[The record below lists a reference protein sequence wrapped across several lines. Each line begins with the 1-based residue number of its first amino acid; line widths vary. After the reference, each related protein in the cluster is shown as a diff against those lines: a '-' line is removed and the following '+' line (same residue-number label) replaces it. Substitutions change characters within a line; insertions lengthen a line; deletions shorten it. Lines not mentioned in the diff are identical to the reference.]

1 MIFIGIINIIQ
12 LISYIPQIFR
22 LIKIGKSDE
31 LIVVTWVLW
40 NISSLCWLVY
50 ELLYTQD
57 FWSIVTYGIGLILN
71 LIVLVLILSFRNQKF
86 LNKDT

>member
-31 LIVVTWVLW
+31 LSVVTWVLW

-57 FWSIVTYGIGLILN
+57 FWSIVTYGIGLALN
-71 LIVLVLILSFRNQKF
+71 LIVLMLILSFRSQKV
-86 LNKDT
+86 LDKDT

>member
-31 LIVVTWVLW
+31 LSVVTWILW